1 MSDIDN
7 PTYEVYQDDDD
18 GIYTPVPDI
27 DKGDPNTF
35 DRNIGAEVKLSIGT
49 KSWRTGKVRR
59 HKSEPDGSL
68 KGMDNQ
74 HSILNT
80 RMYEV
85 KFPDR
90 QIAHHSANVI
100 AENMYSQCDAER
112 GISIYFY

>member
-49 KSWRTGKVRR
+49 KS
-59 HKSEPDGSL
+59 
-68 KGMDNQ
+68 
-74 HSILNT
+74 
-80 RMYEV
+80 
-85 KFPDR
+85 
-90 QIAHHSANVI
+90 
-100 AENMYSQCDAER
+100 
-112 GISIYFY
+112 